1 MSLRDN
7 FPCAAKSDERESG
20 VRPLLPRGIDN
31 LKAAAP
37 CRSPVIRQKR
47 GGGSPLFF
55 ERDAVLLAGAD
66 AVNVFPVAQHDQQAG
81 KDGRAAASICPLPG
95 RAAHAD
101 AGNNVCPF
109 QRRR

>member
-1 MSLRDN
+1 M
-7 FPCAAKSDERESG
+7 PQPGYKVYKAK
-20 VRPLLPRGIDN
+20 
-31 LKAAAP
+31 
-37 CRSPVIRQKR
+37 
-47 GGGSPLFF
+47 GSALFF
-55 ERDAVLLAGAD
+55 ERDPVFLAGAD